1 MYEIPLDGLKDN
13 NKDYTLVLMLF
24 QSWALVSAQSV
35 VYSIHSVLAR
45 SRTRNCGP
53 RQLLLGTYKERLI
66 RCSLVAVG
74 QTRAAAHPAACTP
87 EVIFD
92 SIRSHPRGACGRP
105 PSPLVF
111 GPFRLRNG

>member
-1 MYEIPLDGLKDN
+1 MVWLQALINPAWLLGMYEIPLDGLKGN

-45 SRTRNCGP
+45 SRTGNCGP

-74 QTRAAAHPAACTP
+74 HRQCHAMLR
-87 EVIFD
+87 
-92 SIRSHPRGACGRP
+92 RP
-105 PSPLVF
+105 P
-111 GPFRLRNG
+111 RR